1 MIVGVNIMKLVAV
14 RTRELRLKHA
24 LTQQELAE
32 LADIS
37 EKNVQKI
44 ETGQK
49 KQIWLQT
56 VQQIGEAFG
65 LGVHEF
71 LAPGMPLETHLPR
84 KVAPSRVHK
93 GLK

>member
-1 MIVGVNIMKLVAV
+1 MIVGMNSTQLVAI
-14 RTRELRLKHA
+14 RTRDLRLKHA

-44 ETGQK
+44 EAGQK
-49 KQIWLQT
+49 KQIWLKT
-56 VQQIGEAFG
+56 VEQIAEAFG

-71 LAPGMPLETHLPR
+71 LAPEMPTDTCLPR
-84 KVAPSRVHK
+84 KVARSRVHK